1 LKNKDLTKQQSVSV
15 IVVTY
20 NSEKY
25 LFKCISSI
33 LDSDYTQLEVILV
46 DNASKDDSL
55 KTIDKFQKDIQ
66 IIKNKKNLGFAGGN
80 NLGIKKSL
88 GDIIV
93 LINPDAYVTKN
104 AITEL
109 IKPFLEDENVMIT
122 GSKILYPDSNVIQSA
137 GGIIQLN
144 GLTKH
149 IGYKENDENQYNVVR
164 QVDYV
169 TGAAMAIRRKLFKIT
184 GLLDTVYNPAYYEE
198 VEKCV
203 QAKKLNYKILY
214 VPSSVVYHY
223 ESTNLGALTFNFLK
237 VFHSSRFKFIYRNY
251 GINEILFKFYTS
263 ELKWFLSSCDSE
275 HKKIVLKAHLKTI
288 FSPQIKFRKR
298 IKLLK

>member
-1 LKNKDLTKQQSVSV
+1 LTNIDFAKQQSVSV
-15 IVVTY
+15 IVVSY

-33 LDSDYTQLEVILV
+33 LDSDYPQLEVIVV
-46 DNASKDDSL
+46 DNASKDNSL
-55 KTIDKFQKDIQ
+55 KIIQNFQKNIQ
-66 IIKNKKNLGFAGGN
+66 IIKNIKNLGFAGGN
-80 NLGIKKSL
+80 NLGIEKSS

-104 AITEL
+104 AIIEL
-109 IKPFLEDENVMIT
+109 IKPFWDDEKVMIT
-122 GSKILYPDSNVIQSA
+122 GSKILYPDSKVIQSA

-144 GLTKH
+144 GLTNH
-149 IGYKENDENQYNVVR
+149 IGYKENDENQYNVIK

-184 GLLDTVYNPAYYEE
+184 GLLDTVYSPAYYEE

-203 QAKKLNYKILY
+203 QARKLNFKVLY
-214 VPSSVVYHY
+214 VPNSVVYHY
-223 ESTNLGALTFNFLK
+223 ESTTFGALSFNFLQ

-251 GINEILFKFYTS
+251 GIYEFLFKFFSS
-263 ELKWFLSSCDSE
+263 ELKWFFSSCDSE
-275 HKKIVLKAHLKTI
+275 HKKIVLKAHLKII

-298 IKLLK
+298 INLVK